1 MQIVNEIK
9 MNVMKWNEMNVMKKI
24 IENEIE
30 LIRYFIDIN
39 NYWKVDIGLFENIA

>member
-30 LIRYFIDIN
+30 LVRYFIDID
-39 NYWKVDIGLFENIA
+39 NYWKADISLFENIA